1 MANSNSRRHARK
13 VTLDAALSNA
23 IAKAVDARKV
33 AAFTVGAAGV
43 LAGAAFAF
51 GATPA
56 MAAEA
61 GAAPDTK
68 PAAVTAGAGDNAE
81 AGKKSEDGKKAG
93 VKDDAKP
100 EAKEAEAK
108 EADKNNQAGEKAQ
121 SDTNKEDVKQAKQ
134 NAAKEEQTKQS
145 VVNAEDKTDVTKT
158 ETTDVKT
165 TATYSAASSMDR
177 ASNNDAAN
185 QNPNKIKPVTQTD
198 GSTKIEIDE
207 NNAGT
212 MPNMYGWGSS
222 DNTFSEYGEKHTV
235 TFHFAAPKDGGEI
248 TNIAIFPAQNNGLN
262 NDKSKRGAEY
272 YSGDPNMRQ
281 SFSGNYTLTKNRDGS
296 ADLTMSD
303 LFSIG
308 KVSGGAEKYVA
319 NRSIFVYVTK
329 NGKEDVA
336 YKTNAFRAA
345 TIVTPKTSGSVVLK
359 YDQPLTKEQIQAAIT
374 AAANAETTR
383 SDKMSVND
391 QIVSASKAKG
401 VNTTVNG
408 KSTQVPDT
416 LNDKL
421 NVKSDGAYDNTTF
434 DAINTKKTGDANS
447 YVAGA
452 KTLNTYMVTDLGFKS
467 EAIPLTV
474 ARYDDRIDKPIVDE
488 VDIAKLTD
496 DQKADI
502 CKKLAQLNHVT
513 QDKVTFND
521 KGEAVINFDGVDPKD
536 APKIKLSDLVL
547 KKLKEADVKVPT
559 DDKAVFVAN
568 PLGYST
574 AELDRIKTAIY
585 EANKDNQELGLSNN
599 NYKDQITLSY
609 LTGNLTAAG
618 QANQG
623 ISNGMAENKITVK
636 IKTDKAVA
644 EFTSDIKASKLTKLP
659 NIREDYDVSWTKDK
673 LDNRNTDE
681 GFSWSADKK
690 TIIYRYDP
698 TKAVAFK
705 SGDVT
710 KLLTATPK
718 TGKEGLRVLNGDEQL
733 GHEGADGKEKKSHVY
748 YVIDSNGEPTGA
760 LTLGIMNSGYWKGDI
775 QITGTETNM
784 GDLLAKTD
792 NYKFDDEARPVELAS
807 KGGKI
812 YRARLF
818 VAPYGME
825 TYQHVYAFPDN
836 KNVNNTPKAINV
848 IFVPQTN
855 HKKQQLKES
864 IDKYETTKV
873 EGKDVPTQHE
883 YYNASDAKKKAYD
896 EALKEANAALVA
908 AGNTEDANL
917 TEALKARIDN
927 ATIQLDKARAELDG
941 ANTNKDGLNTSIEA
955 NGKAK
960 EGQQAA
966 TGTQATN
973 QFKNV
978 SDPDFK
984 DANGQPDTARN
995 NAAKEAKKAY
1005 DKALEDAKTVTDDDN
1020 ATQKAVDEAKAK
1032 LDAAREKLNEFST
1045 NKDELNN
1052 AIAQHGKVNT
1062 GRDTQGTQTLAK
1074 ADPTYQNST
1083 PAERDAY
1090 DKAVAEADKVSKD
1103 PNASQKEVNK
1113 AIDDLK
1119 KAKDALD
1126 KNATDKAPLD
1136 AAVQKSFDNP
1146 DPTKPDKQSVFY
1158 KNAAAKTNDPDAQ
1171 QAVKNYDDALKKAKE
1186 VLANDKATK
1195 ADVEKAK
1202 DDLEKAE
1209 AALHADKYQT
1219 KATDLAEAIADN
1231 VSGYLMPAYFN
1242 AFDLAQSKDPADAEK
1257 AKQAA
1262 EDFKA
1267 YNDAYHAAK
1276 DLLKDIKKPNSA
1288 VTQDQ
1293 ANEVKNKLIEARK
1306 AIDKYATDTSKISAA
1321 LLHSLAITKSPAYL
1335 NASAGAEGSDEAK
1348 AKKAYDDALKEL
1360 QKAFN
1365 DQMDKDKGDDGNEIP
1380 ESVIPDKTIDM
1391 TNADALKKLQAH
1403 AKGQPLN
1410 RDVTKLLAKLNDAVK
1425 GLDKF
1430 ATKTDELLKSVNE
1443 HDNTQKTP
1451 AYKNASVPDFK
1462 NDDGTENTTKKDA
1475 AKKAVDEYGAALN
1488 TAKDLLKNPA
1498 ATQKEVNDALN
1509 TLNEKRKALDTY
1521 NTDTTKLKESVGKH
1535 GNTQDPESTAAK
1547 EGTVTSDAYRNA
1559 SDPHFMKEEG
1569 GKLVPD
1575 KDKNDKAAAAKKAY
1589 DEALTKAQELL
1600 KKHDDANTPQDAK
1613 PTQKDINDALK
1624 NLDDARKKLEDNY
1637 KTVTTK
1643 LDEEAKKSTAEGA
1656 TVADTDFE
1664 ATPEFK
1670 NADDKKGEGNKDN
1683 DDVKAYKDA
1692 LKTARKLVKAAT
1704 STDPNTK
1711 NSERPTQQQ
1720 VDEALDALKKA
1731 KKQIEDNYKTNLD
1744 ALTAAK
1750 DFANGGFKKT
1760 PEYKN
1765 AEAIKADANN
1775 AKHDQAGKDLDGT
1788 DDNPGLTKLVE
1799 KITQKLQN
1807 ASNLTQREVDTLLKQ
1822 LQDAQNKIAKDY
1834 KTDAIKLEREV
1845 GDKDQDGNPVIP
1857 PFEASV
1863 PYKNALEQAKT
1874 EENKTSDDSATKKL
1888 EDYNKK
1894 LKAAQDLI
1902 AQVNSTDPNADQD
1915 KKPTQAQVDK
1925 ALSELKAAKD
1935 AINTAF
1941 KTSASALRTETKEL
1955 QQNGT
1960 EKPDTDKF
1968 ENSTEFKNA
1977 SAKTDAD
1984 GKKDVQTY
1992 KDALKKANDLL
2003 ELFKD
2008 DGTPK
2013 DTLPEGKKLPSQQEV
2028 DDAQKALKEIK
2039 DKILKNYVTS
2049 PHDLQQEFDKSKD
2062 GDDDKRNDVFEN
2074 TPEFKNA
2081 DAKKGDEAAKNALE
2095 DYNKKLKAA
2104 KDLLDKFDRTTGK
2117 PKALKAGEKAPTQ
2130 QDLDK
2135 ALKDL
2140 QDAKKKITDSYKTDS
2155 SKLKSEADAD
2165 GDFTKSPEYVNAQTK
2180 GDDASKK
2187 DLEDYKKA
2195 LEDANKVLKDP
2206 NATQAQVDEALKK
2219 LQDAKKKLTD
2229 DYGTSKHVLR
2239 EEHSEYSSFESS
2251 PGFINAISN
2260 LNANPDDESAK
2271 SAIDNYK
2278 KALEYAKSVLD
2289 DPNATQA
2296 QVDAALSRLRD
2307 AKDAIARKYATDKKN
2322 LKNEHDSDGDFE
2334 NSPEFQNS
2342 AGTPEADAYKKAL
2355 EDAKKVL
2362 DDPNATQAQV
2372 DEALKKLR
2380 EAKDALVNGHK
2391 TNKADLQ
2398 NEADDDPAFRNGIS
2412 YLIAGSTDAEAYK
2425 KALDEARRV
2434 LDDPNATQAQ
2444 VDEALRKLREAKQR
2458 IIDKFNTRGNGFDGY
2473 VPNAGGHEGDGY
2485 ANNANANAVDKSA
2498 LQAEI
2503 NSALN
2508 VRGNSAVAQAYKNA
2522 LAEAKRV
2529 LADANA
2535 TQAQVDAAVKQLRD
2549 AKAAFN
2555 GFGGSDHHL
2564 AKTGAG
2570 VGLFAGLAAIFAGFG
2585 AAGVASRR
2593 RKHSN
2598 D

>member
-81 AGKKSEDGKKAG
+81 AGKKSEDGNKAG

-108 EADKNNQAGEKAQ
+108 EADKNNQDGEKAQ

-145 VVNAEDKTDVTKT
+145 VVNADSKNPDSV
-158 ETTDVKT
+158 TTDDAKT
-165 TATYSAASSMDR
+165 TTTDLKATATYSSAGVGTDR
-177 ASNNDAAN
+177 AENNDAAN
-185 QNPNKIKPVTQTD
+185 QDPNKIKPVTQTD

-222 DNTFSEYGEKHTV
+222 DNTFSEDGEKHTV
-235 TFHFAAPKDGGEI
+235 TFHFAAPKDGGTI

-296 ADLTMSD
+296 ADLTMSN

-359 YDQPLTKEQIQAAIT
+359 YDQPLTKERIQAAIT
-374 AAANAETTR
+374 AAANVETTR

-391 QIVSASKAKG
+391 QIVAASKAKG

-416 LNDKL
+416 LTDKL
-421 NVKSDGAYDNTTF
+421 NVESDGAYDAKQF
-434 DAINTKKTGDANS
+434 AAINTETSDKDAKNKT

-474 ARYDDRIDKPIVDE
+474 ARYDDRIEKPIVDDPTKLSAE
-488 VDIAKLTD
+488 VKEEIK
-496 DQKADI
+496 
-502 CKKLAQLNHVT
+502 KKLAKINGVSS
-513 QDKVTFND
+513 DKITFD
-521 KGEAVINFDGVDPKD
+521 GDDAVINFDGVDAKD
-536 APKIKLSDLVL
+536 APKISLRELVL
-547 KKLKEADVKVPT
+547 KQIAEKDVTVPT
-559 DDKAVFVAN
+559 GEKATFVYN
-568 PLGYST
+568 PLGYSN

-585 EANKDNQELGLSNN
+585 EANKDNQELGLSKD

-718 TGKEGLRVLNGDEQL
+718 DKTNGLIDLTGAAVLD
-733 GHEGADGKEKKSHVY
+733 HEGEPGKAKKSHVY

-760 LTLGIMNSGYWKGDI
+760 LTLGIMSSGYWKGDI

-784 GDLLAKTD
+784 GDVLAKTD
-792 NYKFDDEARPVELAS
+792 NYKLDDDAQPVELAS

-825 TYQHVYAFPDN
+825 TYQHVYTFPDG
-836 KNVNNTPKAINV
+836 KNPNNTTKAINV

-864 IDKYETTKV
+864 LAKYTTTKID
-873 EGKDVPTQHE
+873 GKDVPTQHE
-883 YYNASDAKKKAYD
+883 YYNASDAKKNAYD
-896 EALKEANAALVA
+896 EALKEANEALKA
-908 AGNTEDANL
+908 AGDTEDSKL
-917 TEALKARIDN
+917 SEELKARIDN

-1103 PNASQKEVNK
+1103 PNASQKEVNE
-1113 AIDDLK
+1113 AITALETAK
-1119 KAKDALD
+1119 KALDA
-1126 KNATDKAPLD
+1126 KATNKAKLA
-1136 AAVQKSFDNP
+1136 AAVQQTFDNP
-1146 DPTKPDKQSVFY
+1146 DPDNFNGKKSTFY
-1158 KNAAAKTNDPDAQ
+1158 QNAKAKAESTDPNVTADQKSAAEKAYK
-1171 QAVKNYDDALKKAKE
+1171 AYDEALKKAKE
-1186 VLANDKATK
+1186 VLEDKDGKATQAQVDAAVK
-1195 ADVEKAK
+1195 ALTD
-1202 DDLEKAE
+1202 AE
-1209 AALHADKYQT
+1209 DKLHEYSTDKNALT
-1219 KATDLAEAIADN
+1219 KALADN
-1231 VSGYLMPAYFN
+1231 IDGYLKPAYFN
-1242 AFDLAQSKDPADAEK
+1242 AFDKAQAGDDAAKK
-1257 AKQAA
+1257 A
-1262 EDFKA
+1262 FKE

-1276 DLLKDIKKPNSA
+1276 DLNARFASTDASKQPTDEECKKA
-1288 VTQDQ
+1288 
-1293 ANEVKNKLIEARK
+1293 KEALDK
-1306 AIDKYATDTSKISAA
+1306 ARQVIDTYATDTSKLSAA
-1321 LLHSLAITKSPAYL
+1321 FWNDIAIQNSPAYK
-1335 NASAGAEGSDEAK
+1335 NAK
-1348 AKKAYDDALKEL
+1348 ALVDKKNPTDGEKAQVEAAKKIKQAYDDAVAKLH
-1360 QKAFN
+1360 KAFSN
-1365 DQMDKDKGDDGNEIP
+1365 TLDKDKDEQGTP
-1380 ESVIPDKTIDM
+1380 FTKIPDAKGDPTSKNYLDGV
-1391 TNADALKKLQAH
+1391 QAH
-1403 AKGQPLN
+1403 ANGEPLD
-1410 RDVTKLLAKLNDAVK
+1410 RDVTDILTAMNDAADQLK
-1425 GLDKF
+1425 QF
-1430 ATKTDELLKSVNE
+1430 ATKTDKLQESINK
-1443 HDNTQKTP
+1443 DTDTQKDP
-1451 AYKNASVPDFK
+1451 AYKNA
-1462 NDDGTENTTKKDA
+1462 NDPHKLGTNGQEDTSGYDAIKAKATAYDNALKA
-1475 AKKAVDEYGAALN
+1475 AKELLKKPDATQEDVNAAL
-1488 TAKDLLKNPA
+1488 KNLDEA
-1498 ATQKEVNDALN
+1498 
-1509 TLNEKRKALDTY
+1509 RKALEGYKTNVED
-1521 NTDTTKLKESVGKH
+1521 LKKSVEAH
-1535 GNTQDPESTAAK
+1535 GMKEEVPGAK

-1559 SDPHFMKEEG
+1559 SDPHFLTADGKPDDTRNNAAKET
-1569 GKLVPD
+1569 
-1575 KDKNDKAAAAKKAY
+1575 KKAY
-1589 DEALTKAQELL
+1589 DKALAEAQELL
-1600 KKHDDANTPQDAK
+1600 KKADTKKNKTPLDAQ
-1613 PTQKDINDALK
+1613 PTQKEIDAALTTLNEK
-1624 NLDDARKKLEDNY
+1624 RKALDAY
-1637 KTVTTK
+1637 KTDTSK
-1643 LDEEAKKSTAEGA
+1643 LDEEAKKSTADGA
-1656 TVADTDFE
+1656 TVVDADFE

-1670 NADDKKGEGNKDN
+1670 NAKAKTSNGVENT
-1683 DDVKAYKDA
+1683 DVTAYKKA
-1692 LKTARKLVKAAT
+1692 LKDARDLVKAAT

-1711 NSERPTQQQ
+1711 NSDRPTQQQ
-1720 VDEALDALKKA
+1720 VDEALASLKKA

-1744 ALTAAK
+1744 VLTSAK
-1750 DFANGGFKKT
+1750 DYAGDGFKKT

-1765 AEAIKADANN
+1765 AVAKKTAGDQGAIAA
-1775 AKHDQAGKDLDGT
+1775 LGT
-1788 DDNPGLTKLVE
+1788 DGGDTGFDNVLAKIVAKLQDDAW
-1799 KITQKLQN
+1799 KQKATQKDVN
-1807 ASNLTQREVDTLLKQ
+1807 ALLKQ
-1822 LQDAQNKIAKDY
+1822 LQTAQDNIANKF

-1845 GDKDQDGNPVIP
+1845 GDKDQDGRPVTP

-1863 PYKNALEQAKT
+1863 AYKNALEKAKT
-1874 EENKTSDDSATKKL
+1874 ETDKENADSATKKL
-1888 EDYNKK
+1888 EAYNKK

-1925 ALSELKAAKD
+1925 ALQDLKD
-1935 AINTAF
+1935 AKTAIDDAF
-1941 KTSASALRTETKEL
+1941 KTNASALRTETKEL
-1955 QQNGT
+1955 NESGQA
-1960 EKPDTDKF
+1960 KADKDKF
-1968 ENSTEFKNA
+1968 ENSTEYKNA
-1977 SAKTDAD
+1977 LAKKDAD
-1984 GKKDVQTY
+1984 GKNNADIQAY
-1992 KDALKKANDLL
+1992 NDALKKANELL
-2003 ELFKD
+2003 ELFNE

-2013 DTLPEGKKLPSQQEV
+2013 ANIPDGKQIPSQQEV

-2039 DKILKNYVTS
+2039 EKILKNYVTS

-2062 GDDDKRNDVFEN
+2062 GADDNRGGLFED
-2074 TPEFKNA
+2074 TPAFKNA
-2081 DAKKGDEAAKNALE
+2081 EAAKGEGGEQNSEMKAYTAAFE
-2095 DYNKKLKAA
+2095 KVKKLLEA
-2104 KDLLDKFDRTTGK
+2104 FDPATGEVK
-2117 PKALKAGEKAPTQ
+2117 KQLPSGMDKAPTQ
-2130 QDLDK
+2130 KDLDD
-2135 ALKDL
+2135 ALKEL
-2140 QDAKKKITDSYKTDS
+2140 QKAKKAI
-2155 SKLKSEADAD
+2155 
-2165 GDFTKSPEYVNAQTK
+2165 
-2180 GDDASKK
+2180 
-2187 DLEDYKKA
+2187 EDK
-2195 LEDANKVLKDP
+2195 
-2206 NATQAQVDEALKK
+2206 
-2219 LQDAKKKLTD
+2219 
-2229 DYGTSKHVLR
+2229 YGTSKYSLR
-2239 EEHSEYSSFESS
+2239 REHDADTGFKYSPE
-2251 PGFINAISN
+2251 FINATDN
-2260 LNANPDDESAK
+2260 ANANPADESAK
-2271 SAIDNYK
+2271 YVIENYK
-2278 KALEYAKSVLD
+2278 KALWHAESVLD

-2334 NSPEFQNS
+2334 NSPEFQN
-2342 AGTPEADAYKKAL
+2342 AIGTPEADAYKKAL